1 MNITINDIDTYCRVS
16 KALIIM
22 GEEFIRELRYVVPLH
37 INNIFGI
44 RKSDILLE
52 KVEAKSNNFIL
63 LTIYDL
69 TKPSKKVCL
78 SLNAPLFIEN
88 RKKCAEEYYEE
99 NCKF

>member
-1 MNITINDIDTYCRVS
+1 MKITINDIDTYCRVS
-16 KALIIM
+16 KDLIIM
-22 GEEFIRELRYVVPLH
+22 GEEFIRELRYAVPLH

-69 TKPSKKVCL
+69 TNPSKKICL
-78 SLNAPLFIEN
+78 SLNASLFIEN
-88 RKKCAEEYYEE
+88 RKKMCRRIL
-99 NCKF
+99 